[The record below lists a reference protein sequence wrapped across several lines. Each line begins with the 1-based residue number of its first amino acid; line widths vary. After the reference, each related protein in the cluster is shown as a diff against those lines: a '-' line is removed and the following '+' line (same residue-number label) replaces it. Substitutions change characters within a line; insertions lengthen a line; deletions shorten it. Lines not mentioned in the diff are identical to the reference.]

1 MNRLREQELGTDMT
15 EPDDTWK
22 ARRFQSTSAASAVL
36 ATVDQRR
43 RALEHR
49 LELAKD
55 RLVTDLGRL
64 STLVSSSAGS
74 MRKGFVRAVVTVVA
88 IGGLLL
94 LGIASAVL
102 RRRRRLR
109 ARFL

>member
-1 MNRLREQELGTDMT
+1 MNRLREQGFGTDTT
-15 EPDDTWK
+15 ETDDAWRT
-22 ARRFQSTSAASAVL
+22 RRFQSTSATSAVL

-49 LELAKD
+49 LELAKN
-55 RLVTDLGRL
+55 RLVTDIGRF
-64 STLVSSSAGS
+64 STLLSSSAGS
-74 MRKGFVRAVVTVVA
+74 MRKGFVRAVVT